1 MIYITLYKSKES
13 AAEGK
18 GTTQAQTGQLFTF
31 LFCLT
36 VKGNVK
42 EYEIQ
47 QLGVTVVLYVSFDII
62 YLLLVRLYF
71 HNLLLI
77 SSVILLQL
85 TLLV

>member
-1 MIYITLYKSKES
+1 M
-13 AAEGK
+13 
-18 GTTQAQTGQLFTF
+18 
-31 LFCLT
+31 
-36 VKGNVK
+36 KGNVK

-85 TLLV
+85 TLGIIMRNVVRQRFSVCVSSCSKNTNGYLL

>member
-1 MIYITLYKSKES
+1 M
-13 AAEGK
+13 
-18 GTTQAQTGQLFTF
+18 
-31 LFCLT
+31 
-36 VKGNVK
+36 KGNVK